1 MNSLDNQIK
10 MIYLIYSVTF
20 SLFLSLSLNIFI
32 SMKIVINW
40 IKDTIFTSSDG
51 QRIFQLIF
59 IVFGQQIEIKISNL
73 LAKPHTHTHT
83 LAEYNDEKNSTQKKV
98 EIPTTEYSMF
108 EKKYKKTIYSYDD
121 QTRKKEKEKP
131 H

>member
-1 MNSLDNQIK
+1 

-20 SLFLSLSLNIFI
+20 SLIHSLSLSLSLNIFI

-40 IKDTIFTSSDG
+40 IKDTIFTSSDE
-51 QRIFQLIF
+51 QRR
-59 IVFGQQIEIKISNL
+59 IKISNL
-73 LAKPHTHTHT
+73 LAKPHT

-108 EKKYKKTIYSYDD
+108 EKNTKRQYIHMTTK
-121 QTRKKEKEKP
+121 RKKIEKEKP